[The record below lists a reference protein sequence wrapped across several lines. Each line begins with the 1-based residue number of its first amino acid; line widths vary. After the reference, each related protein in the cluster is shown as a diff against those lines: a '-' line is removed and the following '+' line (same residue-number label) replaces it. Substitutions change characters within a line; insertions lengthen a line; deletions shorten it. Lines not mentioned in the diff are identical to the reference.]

1 VTDLR
6 TDLDN
11 LNLVI
16 DFAVLDDE
24 LDRSPRLWCAALVG
38 AAGWFTSYPNEAKYV
53 WRGHASAAW
62 ALQPRLHRHVA
73 RHLGSSSRDRVDQ
86 ERRRILADA
95 EHNGWNYVQGRRIV
109 GMELLARL
117 QHHGVPTS
125 LLDVTRDPL
134 VGMFFA
140 VAQAKDEAGSNA
152 DGALIAIRDPEVTVS
167 ETGTEKPRRRFS
179 PSSAWYGVWPAPPID
194 PRITSQRGEF
204 IVLNESKAHSGSASS
219 HPLNP
224 RNSIGIGIESP
235 RGSYTGGSLDA
246 YFKGYREPKGRGRP
260 PGNPVNVAMLI
271 IPARMKSH
279 LKTFL
284 DASGINDRSVYPD
297 MAGYANSF
305 PPA

>member
-1 VTDLR
+1 MQMVPSSR
-6 TDLDN
+6 FE
-11 LNLVI
+11 I
-16 DFAVLDDE
+16 R
-24 LDRSPRLWCAALVG
+24 RSPFPRPGPRSRVG
-38 AAGWFTSYPNEAKYV
+38 AF
-53 WRGHASAAW
+53 
-62 ALQPRLHRHVA
+62 HRAVPGTA
-73 RHLGSSSRDRVDQ
+73 CGRHPLSTLGSR
-86 ERRRILADA
+86 A
-95 EHNGWNYVQGRRIV
+95 
-109 GMELLARL
+109 
-117 QHHGVPTS
+117 
-125 LLDVTRDPL
+125 
-134 VGMFFA
+134 
-140 VAQAKDEAGSNA
+140 NA
-152 DGALIAIRDPEVTVS
+152 
-167 ETGTEKPRRRFS
+167 
-179 PSSAWYGVWPAPPID
+179 
-194 PRITSQRGEF
+194 
-204 IVLNESKAHSGSASS
+204 ESKAHSGSASS